1 MLTDKKIKKTLK
13 MLVCPFIEH
22 KCTEMPKVAK
32 EWLKVGDFSKWK
44 MHSRIFFE
52 SMCSQECVQ
61 CQGGL

>member
-1 MLTDKKIKKTLK
+1 

-61 CQGGL
+61 CQDGL